1 MSEAFLGAFLGAVL
15 ATLAA
20 NGLRNW
26 KAALMEHKRD
36 CRKQMKYYNKLMN
49 ESGDVGHAATARQ
62 YAEQYN
68 RWAKYADSWIPIHP
82 TESEREAD
90 ECL

>member
-20 NGLRNW
+20 DGLRNW

-49 ESGDVGHAATARQ
+49 ESGDVGQICRLV
-62 YAEQYN
+62 
-68 RWAKYADSWIPIHP
+68 DSHSPY
-82 TESEREAD
+82 RVGKGG
-90 ECL
+90 